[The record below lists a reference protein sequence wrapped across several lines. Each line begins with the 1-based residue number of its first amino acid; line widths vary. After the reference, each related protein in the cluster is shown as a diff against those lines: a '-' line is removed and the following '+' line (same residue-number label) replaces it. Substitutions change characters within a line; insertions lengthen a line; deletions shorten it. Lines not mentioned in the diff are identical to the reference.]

1 MFLNS
6 LRRCCLWCWYSMII
20 WAKPAPSIANYCSFP
35 SLSFGQVIG
44 KLQGKVVTQFEE
56 LGWWSFS
63 MVDCVTLFWLFGQH
77 RISRCKLT
85 KLYEYKTGHIQY
97 LIMKTFPNNQV
108 MKLLKQLGHFVVL
121 FVPGNLWFDHLVK
134 KGLHNPPLKYS
145 TSQVLQNV

>member
-1 MFLNS
+1 MLS
-6 LRRCCLWCWYSMII
+6 SVVLAVLTI
-20 WAKPAPSIANYCSFP
+20 AKYCSLP
-35 SLSFGQVIG
+35 LLSFGQVIG

-121 FVPGNLWFDHLVK
+121 FVPGNLWFDHLESK
-134 KGLHNPPLKYS
+134 KGYTIHHWNTPPAKFFRMCNPFYIGL
-145 TSQVLQNV
+145 